1 MSKLVSSDG
10 LPLSQTDET
19 HTEEAPGMKISRRTF
34 LHESLTKGGVVA
46 GAASVGLFQ
55 TMTTMNIA
63 HAAAE
68 PFSFAWV
75 SDTHL
80 YPKTLNTRFVEKA
93 TRAFEEV
100 QAQAD
105 SIDFMIFGGD
115 LAQKG
120 DPVEL
125 DLGAE
130 LLEEITIEKMFI
142 PGEHDWYL
150 DMGDKWNQL
159 FGESPWVKDHKG
171 VRMIGLNTVG
181 HAPDYWTAKGMSPEE
196 RMGHMEALDGS
207 QAGPW
212 SGLGQAQ
219 LEWLS
224 TTLSDWPKDQPVLIF
239 SHTPL
244 YEYYPGWNFWVRDW
258 RKVHEIILPF
268 QNLTNVHGHVH
279 QPLYHEVDGVRFIGQ
294 LATSWPWPYAP
305 EGVPALTKPMIRV
318 DPGDPFDGVGWGQLA
333 QADSVEYEYKMWRD
347 EVFAT
352 AAHDSGTGD
361 NRNQKLTPRIADRDW
376 TGN

>member
-1 MSKLVSSDG
+1 MKNKQLHNKQPSDERASG
-10 LPLSQTDET
+10 VN
-19 HTEEAPGMKISRRTF
+19 ISRRTF
-34 LHESLTKGGVVA
+34 LHNSLLTGGAVASA
-46 GAASVGLFQ
+46 GALGVFQ
-55 TMTTMNIA
+55 TLTTMRVA

-93 TRAFEEV
+93 ARAFQDI

-105 SIDFMIFGGD
+105 SFDFMIFGGD

-125 DLGAE
+125 ELGAE
-130 LLEEITIEKMFI
+130 MLSEITVKKLFI

-159 FGESPWVKDHKG
+159 FGESPWVMDHKG
-171 VRMIGLNTVG
+171 VRIIGLNTVG
-181 HAPDYWTAKGMSPEE
+181 YAPDYWTAKGMSPTE
-196 RMGHMEALDGS
+196 RMAHMEALDGS

-212 SGLGQAQ
+212 SGLGKQQ
-219 LEWLS
+219 LEWLA
-224 TTLSDWPKDQPVLIF
+224 TTLSDWPKDQPVIIF

-258 RKVHEIILPF
+258 RQVHEIILPF
-268 QNLTNVHGHVH
+268 SNLTNIHGHVH
-279 QPLYHEVDGVRFIGQ
+279 QPLYHEVDSVRFIGQ

-318 DPGDPFDGVGWGQLA
+318 DPGDPFDGVGWGQIA
-333 QADSVEYEYKMWRD
+333 MTDSGAEQEYKMWRN
-347 EVFAT
+347 EVF
-352 AAHDSGTGD
+352 
-361 NRNQKLTPRIADRDW
+361 
-376 TGN
+376 